1 MTTLLPWVRS
11 RGLGRL
17 LAQETNISDLLQF
30 LSDRDSRP
38 WADLVGF
45 VPKSVE
51 REALRSNNA
60 DLLLAAED
68 GRLVAVEVKL
78 GHVLSAQQQANYENL
93 SVGTGLYLAALS
105 MDRQRLEA
113 GSTDRWG
120 FLDLVQIFEA
130 WTESGDDVS
139 QVLAGQAVLVLQE
152 WDAQISGVFEPPERE
167 DGLPLSV
174 ITQKFLARVV
184 TRRIAVDT
192 RARGWH
198 AYVGVTSG
206 GGLPLVQA
214 WTPIRNEGLDRCF
227 MAEVRWWE
235 TKPGGELRFGVDF
248 VPRLGESENEEVR
261 RAAYELSHSMEH
273 HIDYLGLKSHLEVA
287 NPRLAELLDR
297 KNISRPVAKGDW
309 ETVIRHG
316 FAGAPL
322 AYGKKNNRQRT
333 RPAFYG
339 DGTLRFQ
346 AIADI
351 DFGGARGHDITDLID
366 ATLTYLADR
375 QPG

>member
-30 LSDRDSRP
+30 LSDRDSQP

-51 REALRSNNA
+51 REARRSNNA
-60 DLLLAAED
+60 DLLLTAED

-78 GHVLSAQQQANYENL
+78 GHVLSTQQQTNYEKL
-93 SVGTGLYLAALS
+93 PVETELYLAALS
-105 MDRQRLEA
+105 MDKQRLEA
-113 GSTDRWG
+113 ASTERWR
-120 FLDLVQIFEA
+120 FVDLVQIFEA
-130 WTESGDDVS
+130 WTISGDDVS
-139 QVLAGQAVLVLQE
+139 RVLAHQAFLVLQE
-152 WDAQISGVFEPPERE
+152 WDAQISAVFEPPEHIE
-167 DGLPLSV
+167 GLPLSV

-184 TRRIAVDT
+184 TRRIAIDT
-192 RARGWH
+192 CNRGWH
-198 AYVGVTSG
+198 TYAGVTSG

-214 WTPIRNEGLDRCF
+214 WAPIRNETDDRCF

-248 VPRLGESENEEVR
+248 GPRPGETENEEVR
-261 RAAYELSHSMEH
+261 RSAYELAHSMEH
-273 HIDYLGLKSHLEVA
+273 QIDYVGLKSHLEAV

-297 KNISRPVAKGDW
+297 KNKSRPVAKGDW
-309 ETVIRHG
+309 DEVIRHG
-316 FAGAPL
+316 FAGAHL
-322 AYGKKNNRQRT
+322 ADGKKNNRLRT

-351 DFGGARGHDITDLID
+351 DFGSAGAKDITDLMD
-366 ATLTYLADR
+366 ATLTYLVDG